1 MKTLLIL
8 GAGTAGTMLANK
20 ITRKLD
26 SRAWKVILVDKDET
40 HYYQPGFLFIP
51 FGMNKPEEIIR
62 PKRKFVPAGVEFIL
76 SDIEGIDPGAN
87 QVTLTKENRVIHY
100 DYLVIAT
107 GTEIRPD
114 QVDGMLDGGWR
125 QNIFDFY
132 TFEGASKL
140 ANFLKTWQGGRLVV
154 NVAEMPIKCPVAPLE
169 FVFLADW
176 YFTRRGIRNKVDI
189 IYSTPLPGAFTKP
202 IAAAHLGD
210 MLEKRGIHVESEFN
224 IGEVD
229 PAKNVI
235 RSWDDREI
243 PYDLLVAT
251 PTNMGAKF
259 IERSG
264 MGDELNFVPTNK
276 NTLQSEQWENIWVLG
291 DAANLPTSKAGAVVH
306 YQMEAAIE
314 NLLSHIQGRELKGH
328 FDGHANCFVE
338 SGFNKGLLIDFNYD
352 VEPLPGAFPLPVA
365 GPFKLLGESVFNHW
379 GKLAFGW
386 MYWNLM
392 LKGIDI
398 PLPNEFS
405 MLGKVIPE
413 SFDPKQTLKLQRG
426 DSHV

>member
-8 GAGTAGTMLANK
+8 GAGTAGTMFANK

-26 SRAWKVILVDKDET
+26 SRAWKVILVDKDEA

-51 FGMNKPEEIIR
+51 FGINKPEEIVR
-62 PKRKFVPAGVEFIL
+62 SKRKFFPSGVEFIL
-76 SDIEGIDPGAN
+76 SDIERIDPGSN

-114 QVDGMLDGGWR
+114 QVEGMLDGGWQ

-132 TFEGASKL
+132 TFDGTNKL
-140 ANFLKTWQGGRLVV
+140 TSFLKTWQGGRMVV

-176 YFTRRGIRNKVDI
+176 YFTRRGMRNKVDI
-189 IYSTPLPGAFTKP
+189 VYSTPLPGAFTKP
-202 IAAAHLGD
+202 VAAAHLGT
-210 MLEKRGIHVESEFN
+210 MLEKRGIHVETEFN

-229 PAKNVI
+229 SANNVI
-235 RSWDDREI
+235 RSWDNREI
-243 PYDLLVAT
+243 PYDLLIAT
-251 PTNMGAKF
+251 PTNMGADF

-314 NLLSHIQGRELKGH
+314 NLLSHMQGHELKGF

-338 SGFNKGLLIDFNYD
+338 SGFHKGVLIDFNYD
-352 VEPLPGAFPLPVA
+352 VEPLPGTFPLPIL
-365 GPFKLLGESVFNHW
+365 GPFKLLGESMINHW

-398 PLPNEFS
+398 PLPNKFS
-405 MLGKVIPE
+405 MLGKANPE
-413 SFDPKQTLKLQRG
+413 DINAKQTLNLQRG
-426 DSHV
+426 NSRV